1 MTLEQSYKK
10 FISSPFSIFLR
21 PLSWLYGCFLV
32 IKKKAT
38 LQCFEMP
45 KTSVI
50 SIGNVDFG
58 GTGKTPT
65 LLLLLEL
72 FHRPNVAVLTRG
84 YKSEIEKKG
93 SRQVNELLGHHNL
106 AQIIGDEP
114 ALILEKFPDIPLF
127 VGRDRKKGLIKAA
140 QNGAK
145 IIFLD
150 DGAQY
155 SKIKKH
161 LNLVLVDPKDPIK
174 PLVPCGFRRDTL
186 DVLKKADLILVPYVS
201 DEAQYLNVKQNL
213 YSITK
218 QPTCGLYAHLD
229 LPKGLKKI
237 AVLTSIARPERFIE
251 ELSKKFEIV
260 FSLCLDD
267 HARISEEVI
276 MNFIKGTHEFPNCD
290 FVCTQK
296 DFVKIPHDYKSKF
309 NVIKLRLEP
318 VYDCDNWERF
328 IGKIEKIS

>member
-114 ALILEKFPDIPLF
+114 ALILETFPDIPLF

-186 DVLKKADLILVPYVS
+186 DVLKKADLILDS
-201 DEAQYLNVKQNL
+201 F
-213 YSITK
+213 
-218 QPTCGLYAHLD
+218 
-229 LPKGLKKI
+229 
-237 AVLTSIARPERFIE
+237 TS
-251 ELSKKFEIV
+251 
-260 FSLCLDD
+260 
-267 HARISEEVI
+267 
-276 MNFIKGTHEFPNCD
+276 
-290 FVCTQK
+290 
-296 DFVKIPHDYKSKF
+296 
-309 NVIKLRLEP
+309 
-318 VYDCDNWERF
+318 
-328 IGKIEKIS
+328 